1 VRGWQGDKPAF
12 TLYLFVTLSPC
23 HLVTLSLLFPSFSNF
38 PRALLTAGAL
48 GTACA
53 TLSVIVVLRRWAF
66 IGEGIAHA
74 GFGGI
79 GTGWLLSLA
88 FPVLGNS
95 GSVYAIAVL
104 FCLAVALSIGYVTRE
119 IGNGGGG
126 GGGGNGESFGADSA
140 IGIFLVASLAWG
152 TVALGLYNRHRGGGG
167 SEELWMRYLLGTIG
181 HVSPETMTA
190 GVALSAA
197 VVFAVAALFKEILY
211 YALDP
216 LMARV
221 SGVRV
226 GVVHYL
232 LMLLVAMTIIVGIR
246 IAGSLLVTAL
256 LILPGATALL
266 LARRLS
272 AVMTVSVFV
281 GFTGSV
287 GGLLVNRWLW
297 PAFNSGPAIVLVMF
311 VEFLLAYA
319 WSKLPRRAVE
329 SV

>member
-1 VRGWQGDKPAF
+1 LIFPA
-12 TLYLFVTLSPC
+12 L
-23 HLVTLSLLFPSFSNF
+23 SNF
-38 PRALLTAGAL
+38 SRALLTAGAL

-79 GTGWLLSLA
+79 STGWLLSLA

-104 FCLAVALSIGYVTRE
+104 FCMAVALSIGYVTRE
-119 IGNGGGG
+119 IGNGRA
-126 GGGGNGESFGADSA
+126 NGESFGADSA

-152 TVALGLYNRHRGGGG
+152 TLALALYNRHRGGGTGAGTGG
-167 SEELWMRYLLGTIG
+167 SEEMYMRYLLGTIG

-232 LMLLVAMTIIVGIR
+232 LMLLLAVTIIVGMR

-256 LILPGATALL
+256 LILPGAAALL

-272 AVMTVSVFV
+272 AVMSVSVFV

-287 GGLLVNRWLW
+287 GGLLVSRWFW

-319 WSKLPRRAVE
+319 WSKLPRRPAE
-329 SV
+329 AA